1 MGSIHLPSQWL
12 SRLNYIWF
20 FLKGRDGI
28 NGRKG
33 TRGDRGTQGV
43 PGQPG
48 GTGSIGPQGNAG
60 PSGDDGPPGPPGP
73 EGIKVAIISDRDWT
87 MDIHNETFH
96 HLDHHTV
103 QRLVSF
109 LYAI

>member
-1 MGSIHLPSQWL
+1 
-12 SRLNYIWF
+12 
-20 FLKGRDGI
+20 
-28 NGRKG
+28 
-33 TRGDRGTQGV
+33 
-43 PGQPG
+43 
-48 GTGSIGPQGNAG
+48 
-60 PSGDDGPPGPPGP
+60 
-73 EGIKVAIISDRDWT
+73 